1 MAEDKVFKFK
11 GKSLEELQN
20 MSLEEL
26 SLLLPS
32 RERRKINRGFT
43 EQEQIFLKNL
53 EAGQKKLKTHCRDM
67 IVLPN
72 MIGKKISIYSGKEFV
87 DVMIVGEMIGYR
99 FGQLVPSK
107 KIAVHTTM
115 GAKKTVVRK

>member
-11 GKSLEELQN
+11 GKSLEELQA

-32 RERRKINRGFT
+32 RERRKINRGFS
-43 EQEQIFLKNL
+43 EQEQIFLRNM

-67 IVLPN
+67 IVLPS
-72 MIGKKISIYSGKEFV
+72 MVGKKLSIYSGKEFV
-87 DVMIVGEMIGYR
+87 DVNIVGEMIGYR
-99 FGQLVPSK
+99 FGQLAPSK
-107 KIAVHTTM
+107 KIAVHTSV